1 MLNLYDLKIAHPEVF
16 KQIAI
21 KDNLIVYYR
30 CPQSEQLVKLYN
42 NYEELLFTLSGKKI
56 IHLGNKNWTL
66 TEEDSL
72 LIRKTAYVQE
82 MFENVDWEVL
92 AFHFNADFVKNVIK
106 EFNNHFS
113 IPDIPVVPRDMV
125 LRIHVNANIRA
136 TFYAMIPLFS
146 KDIMYSENLIE
157 RRVTELLI
165 NILAEPKNIDILA
178 YFNHVYSQEK
188 IPIWHVMES
197 NFMFNLPI
205 SEFAKLCQRSMS
217 TFKSDF
223 YNYYQTSP
231 GRWLLEKRVTH
242 AKQLLET
249 TGKNINE
256 IAFQS
261 GFENISH
268 FNRVFK
274 ERFGRTPSHYRKKNY
289 SHTTSKH
296 TLLTSQKS
304 H

>member
-1 MLNLYDLKIAHPEVF
+1 MLATNTPTIMLNLYDLKIAHPEVF

-30 CPQSEQLVKLYN
+30 CPQAEQLVKLYN

-56 IHLGNKNWTL
+56 IHIGNRNWTL
-66 TEEDSL
+66 SDEDSL

-92 AFHFNADFVKNVIK
+92 AFHFNADFVKNVVK
-106 EFNNHFS
+106 EFNDQWS
-113 IPDIPVVPRDMV
+113 IPNIPEVPRDMV

-136 TFYAMIPLFS
+136 TFYAMLPLFS
-146 KDIMYSENLIE
+146 EDIKYSEQLIE

-165 NILAEPKNIDILA
+165 NILAEPKNIEVLA
-178 YFNHVYSQEK
+178 YFNHIYNQDK

-197 NFMFNLPI
+197 NYMFNLPL
-205 SEFAKLCQRSMS
+205 SEFAKLCQRSIS
-217 TFKSDF
+217 SFKSDF
-223 YNYYQTSP
+223 RKYYFTSP
-231 GRWLLEKRVTH
+231 GRWLLKKRLTH

-249 TGKNINE
+249 TGKTISE

-261 GFENISH
+261 GFENTSH
-268 FNRVFK
+268 FSRVFK
-274 ERFGRTPSHYRKKNY
+274 EHYGTPPSDLKRPH
-289 SHTTSKH
+289 SI
-296 TLLTSQKS
+296 
-304 H
+304 